1 MLTSGGS
8 CMGLVVN
15 TNVTSLLA
23 QKNLRE
29 NSYKYEASL
38 ERVSTGKR
46 INTASDDAAGHAIT
60 KILENQLAGIRRGSE
75 NAQDGTNLLV
85 ITESAFNTITDNI
98 QRIRELTIQ
107 AANSSNSSSE
117 RWAITQEV
125 RERLRDITNVA
136 ESTQFNGVSLL
147 GLSAPTATAGFKF
160 TIGPDS
166 SDVVDVAGALGNAR
180 ATSLHSSLITGID
193 FTTMTAQSAYSAYL
207 DDLDGALQ
215 EVVTRRSRLGAVQ
228 NQLEA
233 AVNNLDIRDINV
245 SSAKSRLKDVNIAAE
260 SAEMVKRQI
269 LRNASVSVLV
279 QANNVPKLVLG
290 LLQGG

>member
-1 MLTSGGS
+1 
-8 CMGLVVN
+8 MGLVVN

-23 QKNLRE
+23 QKSLRQNTRLYE
-29 NSYKYEASL
+29 NSLQK
-38 ERVSTGKR
+38 VSTGKR
-46 INTASDDAAGHAIT
+46 INAASDDAAGHAIT
-60 KILENQLAGIRRGSE
+60 KILENQIAGIKRGSE

-136 ESTQFNGVSLL
+136 ESTIFNGVSLL
-147 GLSAPTATAGFKF
+147 GISAPTVTGGFKF
-160 TIGPDS
+160 TIGPDAN
-166 SDVVDVAGALGNAR
+166 DTVDVAGALGNAR
-180 ATSLHSSLITGID
+180 ATALHSALVSTID
-193 FTTMTAQSAYSAYL
+193 FTLMISQTSYSAYIE
-207 DDLDGALQ
+207 DLDQALK
-215 EVVTRRSRLGAVQ
+215 EIVTRRSRLGAVQ

-233 AVNNLDIRDINV
+233 AVNNLEIRDINV
-245 SSAKSRLKDVNIAAE
+245 TSAKSRLKDVNIASE
-260 SAEMVKRQI
+260 SAEMVKQQI

-290 LLQGG
+290 LLQGS